1 MQTQISEIQKIIENQ
16 INSLITNPF
25 EDLQITDKLDQ
36 LEIIMDLEEKF
47 NIKIDE
53 SSVNPKSLNDYVELI
68 VNNTVNNTDARN
80 RLAIAS

>member
-1 MQTQISEIQKIIENQ
+1 MQTQIKQIIENQ
-16 INSLITNPF
+16 INSLITNSF

-53 SSVNPKSLNDYVELI
+53 SSVNPKSLNDYVQLI
-68 VNNTVNNTDARN
+68 VNNTDARN
-80 RLAIAS
+80 RLATAS